1 MTKAELIAQI
11 AEQAEIKK
19 GEAEKALATII
30 ATVAT
35 EVKAGRDMA
44 LTGLGTFSL
53 SKRAARKGRN
63 PRTGDAIKIPA
74 SKTVK
79 FRPSKALKD
88 MVK

>member
-1 MTKAELIAQI
+1 MTKAELVSQI

-30 ATVAT
+30 STVAS

-63 PRTGDAIKIPA
+63 PQTGETIKIPA
-74 SKTVK
+74 SKSVK
-79 FRPSKALKD
+79 FRPSKTLKD

>member
-63 PRTGDAIKIPA
+63 PRTGETIKIPA

>member
-1 MTKAELIAQI
+1 MTKAELITQL

-19 GEAEKALATII
+19 SEAEKALATII

-63 PRTGDAIKIPA
+63 PRTGETIKIPA